1 MKPKALLSLLA
12 VAGAFLNGEM
22 TAAQTVQPILRTP
35 QADNVSGIQGSEL
48 SQNVPVNSELDRQGL
63 SYGLRD
69 FLVPKG
75 GINNFKDPENRD
87 LVSQA
92 HEGLF
97 LALNGLLNH
106 QGANFLSIDPNS
118 MMLGVNTQL
127 NISKDLL
134 ATSTISSVDLFDL
147 QGQQYTVGNN
157 FGSDAS
163 FPANVSGRIN
173 LDNSS
178 TVQTSPQPRTAGN
191 ISDTK
196 IIANSSK
203 PINSINE
210 SGSTGKGSTDN
221 VGITPTGDVSISSN
235 MPQSNNSIG
244 NESQSVK
251 SSDTVDGASGKENRV
266 DIPAKMAIEPQHQ
279 GKSSADRVTMPT
291 SVRKIDLIDVSL
303 IVSNDLTVKKDDLGD
318 LKIYTTGTLGI
329 TNSSSISGGNFS
341 RGKTA
346 DISLSSDRL
355 SLNNPIIQTQSSD
368 AKGKNIQIT
377 TLDRLLLKNLSSIV
391 TNSGRTEKNS
401 SKDSTAPKDT
411 GNRLS
416 LACDVSLNEHK
427 FTGLG
432 HSGLIASAKDPLT
445 SDVVLQDALG
455 IDSQSTIDRQTTN
468 SLKLAIPNTG
478 WLFDGEGKVTITAM
492 GTEIEPMQT
501 SIACPNVVRK

>member
-12 VAGAFLNGEM
+12 VAGAFLNGKM
-22 TAAQTVQPILRTP
+22 TAAQTVQPIVQTP
-35 QADNVSGIQGSEL
+35 QADNVSGIQRSEL
-48 SQNVPVNSELDRQGL
+48 SQNVTINSGLDRQGL
-63 SYGLRD
+63 SYSLRD
-69 FLVPKG
+69 FLVPTG

-87 LVSQA
+87 LVGQV
-92 HEGLF
+92 HESLF

-106 QGANFLSIDPNS
+106 QGANFLSIEPNG
-118 MMLGVNTQL
+118 MILGVNTQL

-134 ATSTISSVDLFDL
+134 ATSTINSLDLFDL
-147 QGQQYTVGNN
+147 PGQQYTVGNN
-157 FGSDAS
+157 FGSDVS
-163 FPANVSGRIN
+163 FPADVIGRIN
-173 LDNSS
+173 LDNP
-178 TVQTSPQPRTAGN
+178 TVQTSPQPITSGN
-191 ISDTK
+191 IRDPK

-210 SGSTGKGSTDN
+210 SGSTGKGNAEN
-221 VGITPTGDVSISSN
+221 VNVVTPTGDISISSS
-235 MPQSNNSIG
+235 MPQSNNSIA
-244 NESQSVK
+244 NESKSVK
-251 SSDTVDGASGKENRV
+251 SSDTVDGAAGKENRV
-266 DIPAKMAIEPQHQ
+266 DIPAKMAIDPQHQ
-279 GKSSADRVTMPT
+279 GKSSTDRVTMPT

-329 TNSSSISGGNFS
+329 TNSSSISGSNFS

-346 DISLSSDRL
+346 DISLTSDRL

-391 TNSGRTEKNS
+391 TNSDSTQKNS
-401 SKDSTAPKDT
+401 SKDSTTPKDI
-411 GNRLS
+411 GDRLS
-416 LACDVSLNEHK
+416 LTCDVSLNEHK

-432 HSGLIASAKDPLT
+432 HSGLTASVKDPLT
-445 SDVVLQDALG
+445 SDAVVQDALG
-455 IDSQSTIDRQTTN
+455 IDSQSTIDRQTMN

-478 WLFDGEGKVTITAM
+478 WVFDGEGKVTIAAM